1 MFQTTV
7 LASGSKGNA
16 ILIRTDETKLLLD
29 AGLSGKRIFAFI
41 EQVNLAPQNIRGI
54 VLSHEHSD
62 HSFGVG
68 VLCRKLRI
76 PLFATKPTFHACSH
90 KLGDLPLGVQF
101 IEPGTS
107 FHIGDIEV
115 HPFSS
120 SHDAVDSCNFT
131 FTNREGRKLAVVTDA
146 GYPTK
151 LMIER
156 IKSSSTL
163 ILESNHDV
171 KMLLEGPYP
180 WELKQRVRS
189 RQGHLS
195 NEQAVGVIN
204 QVLHPDLNNLI
215 LAHLSETNN
224 TPEIARKTMEDFLH
238 EIRHPVKLYVA
249 LQDRPTQLIEV

>member
-16 ILIRTDETKLLLD
+16 ILIRTDQTKLLLD
-29 AGLSGKRIFAFI
+29 AGLSAKRLFGFI
-41 EQVNLAPQNIRGI
+41 EQLRMTPGNIKGI
-54 VLSHEHSD
+54 ILSHEHSD
-62 HSFGVG
+62 HSNGVG
-68 VLCRKLRI
+68 VLCRKLKI
-76 PLFATKPTFHACSH
+76 PLYATRPTFDACSH
-90 KLGDLPLGVQF
+90 KVGNIPAGVHF
-101 IEPGTS
+101 IEPGS
-107 FHIGDIEV
+107 SIWIDDLEV

-151 LMIER
+151 LMIEK
-156 IKSSSTL
+156 IKNASSL

-171 KMLLEGPYP
+171 QMLLDGPYP
-180 WELKQRVRS
+180 WQLKQRVRS

-195 NEQAVGVIN
+195 NEQAVGVLN
-204 QVLHPDLNNLI
+204 QVLHAELKNLI

-224 TPEIARKTMEDFLH
+224 TPEIARKTMEDYLN
-238 EIRHPVKLYVA
+238 EIRHPVKLFVA
-249 LQDRPTQLIEV
+249 LQDQPTELIEV

>member
-16 ILIRTDETKLLLD
+16 ILIRTEKTKLLLD
-29 AGLSGKRIFAFI
+29 AGLSGKKIFGFI
-41 EQVNLAPQNIRGI
+41 EQVRLAPQNIRGI
-54 VLSHEHSD
+54 ILSHEHGD
-62 HSFGVG
+62 HSYGAGV
-68 VLCRKLRI
+68 VCRKLNI
-76 PLFATKPTFHACSH
+76 PLFATRPTYLACSH
-90 KLGDLPLGVQF
+90 KIGKLPAGVQY
-101 IEPGTS
+101 IEPGKS
-107 FHIGDIEV
+107 FRIEDLEI
-115 HPFSS
+115 HPFPS

-131 FTNREGRKLAVVTDA
+131 FMNHEGRKLAVVTDA

-156 IKSSSTL
+156 IKSASTL

-171 KMLLEGPYP
+171 QMLLDGPYP

-204 QVLHPDLNNLI
+204 QVLHPDLKNLI

-224 TPEIARKTMEDFLH
+224 TPEIARTTMESFLH
-238 EIRHPVKLYVA
+238 DIRHPVKLYVA
-249 LQDRPTQLIEV
+249 LQDCPTELVEV

>member
-16 ILIRTDETKLLLD
+16 ILIRTAQTKLLLD
-29 AGLSGKRIFAFI
+29 AGLSGKRILGFLDEVGLNPLHI
-41 EQVNLAPQNIRGI
+41 QGI
-54 VLSHEHSD
+54 ILSHEHSD
-62 HSFGVG
+62 HSYGVG
-68 VLCRKLRI
+68 VMCRKLNI
-76 PLFATKPTFHACSH
+76 PLYATRSTFSVCSG
-90 KLGDLPLGVQF
+90 KLGKLPVGVHHF
-101 IEPGTS
+101 EPGTTFS
-107 FHIGDIEV
+107 IRDLEI

-131 FTNREGRKLAVVTDA
+131 FTNPEGKKLAVVTDA

-151 LMIER
+151 LMIEK
-156 IKSSSTL
+156 IKCASTL

-171 KMLLEGPYP
+171 KMLLDGPYP
-180 WELKQRVRS
+180 WDLKQRVRS

-195 NEQAVGVIN
+195 NEQAVGVVN
-204 QVLHPDLNNLI
+204 QVLHAEMKNLI

-224 TPEIARKTMEDFLH
+224 TPELARKSMEEFLS

-249 LQDRPTQLIEV
+249 LQDRPTELVEV